1 MPPNAADPRKAPLRG
16 GTAQLQETARAKARQ
31 GEGGLVPAAGWDY
44 PGSRGSI
51 LRRRPV
57 SALMEAQTT
66 F

>member
-1 MPPNAADPRKAPLRG
+1 MPPNAADPGKAPLRG
-16 GTAQLQETARAKARQ
+16 RTAQLQETARVKARQ
-31 GEGGLVPAAGWDY
+31 GEGGLAPDAGWDY